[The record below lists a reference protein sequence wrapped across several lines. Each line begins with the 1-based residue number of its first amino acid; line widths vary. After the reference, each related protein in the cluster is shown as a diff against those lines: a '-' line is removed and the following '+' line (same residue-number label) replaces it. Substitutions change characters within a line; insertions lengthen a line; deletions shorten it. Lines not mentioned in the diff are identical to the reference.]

1 MTGFMPEVTA
11 IPTTEKKEYA
21 PHKTTS
27 VSTIVSQNAAPP
39 PPKRLK
45 KESSESTNDDDL
57 VPPPSTQVPAG
68 YYDDTVPPPS
78 TQVPP
83 GHWTTAAQEVIKPR
97 GQYRNTDLPVP
108 ANSKWVKAFL
118 STAVLWAGS
127 QPNPWEMSESM
138 MVDALQDIFDVV
150 YPGIKY
156 KVNLNGA
163 VFAVMQQRLSEW
175 RSNIGSAALAIIVD
189 FCSRIKDAPNA
200 EVAKQL
206 LKKYAFIYEDLDNI
220 SQEMAYL
227 SAFILQLMATNHLIV
242 IADHIDVPA
251 LNTDELS
258 LEGMDGAIVLC
269 IVALERALKFVRD
282 NIIKVEEVLASMAT
296 GKFAVKLPMVLNKA
310 TGKMLSGCYKFSFAN
325 CHEETESYMKSIS
338 SRSNESKAA
347 IIAHSRKLMKKSPM
361 KAECSDDDDEE
372 SINEC
377 ALICNK
383 HSISLPTPYAT
394 DFPAA
399 FVLLVP
405 IMYSLIRNFYR
416 II

>member
-1 MTGFMPEVTA
+1 M
-11 IPTTEKKEYA
+11 
-21 PHKTTS
+21 
-27 VSTIVSQNAAPP
+27 
-39 PPKRLK
+39 
-45 KESSESTNDDDL
+45 
-57 VPPPSTQVPAG
+57 PPPSTQVPAG
-68 YYDDTVPPPS
+68 YYDDTMPPPS

-83 GHWTTAAQEVIKPR
+83 GHWTTAAQEVIKPH
-97 GQYRNTDLPVP
+97 GQYHNTDLPVP

-127 QPNPWEMSESM
+127 QPNPWEMSESV
-138 MVDALQDIFDVV
+138 MVDTLQDIFDVV

-156 KVNLNGA
+156 KVNPNSA
-163 VFAVMQQRLSEW
+163 VFAVTQQWLSEW

-189 FCSRIKDAPNA
+189 FCSCIKDTPNA

-206 LKKYAFIYEDLDNI
+206 LKKYAFIYEDLDSI
-220 SQEMAYL
+220 LREMAYL

-242 IADHIDVPA
+242 IANHIDVPA

-269 IVALERALKFVRD
+269 VVALERALKFVRD

-325 CHEETESYMKSIS
+325 CHEETELYMKSIS

-347 IIAHSRKLMKKSPM
+347 IIAHLRKLMKKSPM

-372 SINEC
+372 SIDEC

-394 DFPAA
+394 NFPAA

-405 IMYSLIRNFYR
+405 IMYSLICNFYR
-416 II
+416 VI